1 MISVYARLFDPTP
14 RSGFSDGDSEHLL
27 FEIPNSDSSKHVFL
41 TATVNS
47 EMGTAGNFEFSVD
60 PESPW
65 YDIWKHMRTLLRV
78 EYDGDTIF
86 YGRVLTIDRD
96 MFRTKTIHCEG
107 AFTFFMDSVFESEK
121 KGYTITV
128 YEYLQKLIEAHNE
141 CMNPAPEKKIY
152 LGEVP
157 GHYSSAV
164 TEIQQ
169 IKNDR
174 QKFAAGTGYK
184 AIKDHLEEL
193 ATDYGGYMRVRYNK
207 TDGKLYLD
215 WMKVYFQSS
224 VNTQNMTVYSNIV
237 DLSDTVE
244 INNIFTHVIPV
255 GKNNKYIGGGSSPSG
270 GGENGKYTITVVS
283 NGHGTG
289 RATVASTT
297 VTEAYKGTKIYLMA
311 TPDPGWWLKGFT
323 SSDATI
329 TGNSFEMPAN
339 NVTVTVSFQTFGGID
354 FDDPIEVT

>member
-1 MISVYARLFDPTP
+1 MISVYANLFNPTP
-14 RSGFSDGDSEHLL
+14 RSGFADGSTEQLL
-27 FEIPNSDSSKHVFL
+27 FEIPNTSSEDRMFL
-41 TATVNS
+41 TASVNS
-47 EMGTAGNFEFSVD
+47 EIGTAGNFEFSIDV
-60 PESPW
+60 ESPW
-65 YDIWKHMRTLLRV
+65 YDIWYHMRTLVRV

-107 AFTFFMDSVFESEK
+107 AFTFFMDSVFESIK
-121 KGYTITV
+121 DGYTITV
-128 YEYLQKLIEAHNE
+128 NEYLQKLIDAHNE
-141 CMNPAPEKKIY
+141 CMTPAPEKKIY

-157 GHYSSAV
+157 GSYSSAI

-174 QKFAAGTGYK
+174 QKFAKGTGYK
-184 AIKDHLEEL
+184 AIKDYLEEL
-193 ATDYGGYMRVRYNK
+193 VTDYGGYMRIRYN
-207 TDGKLYLD
+207 TSDGKMYLD
-215 WMKVYFQSS
+215 WLKVYFQAA
-224 VNTQNMTVYSNIV
+224 VNTQNMTVSSNVV

-244 INNIFTHVIPV
+244 VNNIFTHVIPV
-255 GKNNKYIGGGSSPSG
+255 GKNNKYIGGGSTPGG
-270 GGENGKYTITVVS
+270 GGEDGKYTITVNS

-323 SSDATI
+323 SSDVTI
-329 TGNSFEMPAN
+329 TGNSFEMPDN

-354 FDDPIEVT
+354 LDDPVET